1 MTSSAVTAAQP
12 VARRPSLVQTL
23 GLGRFTLLIVLLLI
37 VAVTAI
43 GNPRFLSV
51 NNLLNI
57 LFQVLALGIVAAGQ
71 TILLIAGG
79 LDLSV
84 GAALSVAGL
93 ATALTIASTGSIALA
108 ALAGVVAGVAIGAV
122 NGALIA
128 TNRATPFIIT
138 LGTMTFLQG
147 VAILM
152 SGGSPIN
159 GTGALFDVFGVG
171 SFARVPWP
179 VYVMLLSIAAVF
191 LVLRFTT
198 LGRYAF
204 AIGGNEEASRLSGI
218 PVRRMKIALYA
229 LNGLFVGVAGVIL
242 TGILTR
248 PVLSRPDRAH
258 HQGQFG
264 GSGSMGC
271 DAGQRRPVAEGS
283 AAPAVNAADPAVE
296 VISSACVV
304 AQARL
309 PKLPRLSSEARD
321 RTHEDR
327 LQFTAV
333 DRAC

>member
-1 MTSSAVTAAQP
+1 MTSSALTAAQP
-12 VARRPSLVQTL
+12 VVRRQSLVQTL

-37 VAVTAI
+37 IVVTAI

-57 LFQVLALGIVAAGQ
+57 LFQVSALGIVAAGQ

-93 ATALTIASTGSIALA
+93 ATALTIASTDSIALA
-108 ALAGVVAGVAIGAV
+108 VLAGVVAGVAIGAV

-159 GTGALFDVFGVG
+159 GTGALFDVFGTG

-229 LNGLFVGVAGVIL
+229 LNGVFVGVAGVIL
-242 TGILTR
+242 TGIL
-248 PVLSRPDRAH
+248 D
-258 HQGQFG
+258 
-264 GSGSMGC
+264 SGLPSMGTGYELR
-271 DAGQRRPVAEGS
+271 AIAAVVIGGTPLIGGRGTVIGTLGGVLLLGLVSNSMNLLGVGANFQS
-283 AAPAVNAADPAVE
+283 AVLGLIITAAV
-296 VISSACVV
+296 
-304 AQARL
+304 L
-309 PKLPRLSSEARD
+309 
-321 RTHEDR
+321 
-327 LQFTAV
+327 LQKKA
-333 DRAC
+333 

>member
-1 MTSSAVTAAQP
+1 MTSSAATAAP
-12 VARRPSLVQTL
+12 PFVRRQSLVQTL

-37 VAVTAI
+37 IVVTAI

-57 LFQVLALGIVAAGQ
+57 LFQVSALGIVAAGQ

-108 ALAGVVAGVAIGAV
+108 ALAGVLAGVAIGAV

-159 GTGALFDVFGVG
+159 GTGALFDVFGTG

-179 VYVMLLSIAAVF
+179 VYVMLLSIVAVF

-242 TGILTR
+242 TGIL
-248 PVLSRPDRAH
+248 D
-258 HQGQFG
+258 
-264 GSGSMGC
+264 SGLPSMGTGYELR
-271 DAGQRRPVAEGS
+271 AIAAVVIGGTPLIGGRGTVIGTLGGVLLLGLVSNSMNLLGVGANFQS
-283 AAPAVNAADPAVE
+283 AVLGLIITAAV
-296 VISSACVV
+296 
-304 AQARL
+304 L
-309 PKLPRLSSEARD
+309 
-321 RTHEDR
+321 
-327 LQFTAV
+327 LQKKA
-333 DRAC
+333 

>member
-1 MTSSAVTAAQP
+1 MTSSALTAAQP
-12 VARRPSLVQTL
+12 VVRRQSLVQTL

-37 VAVTAI
+37 IAVTAI

-57 LFQVLALGIVAAGQ
+57 LFQVSALGIVAAGQ

-159 GTGALFDVFGVG
+159 GTGALFDVFGTG

-229 LNGLFVGVAGVIL
+229 LNGVFVGVAGVIL
-242 TGILTR
+242 TGIL
-248 PVLSRPDRAH
+248 D
-258 HQGQFG
+258 
-264 GSGSMGC
+264 SGLPSMGTGYELR
-271 DAGQRRPVAEGS
+271 AIAAVVIGGTPLIGGRGTVIGTLGGVLLLGLVSNSMNLLGVGANFQS
-283 AAPAVNAADPAVE
+283 AVLGLIITAAV
-296 VISSACVV
+296 
-304 AQARL
+304 L
-309 PKLPRLSSEARD
+309 
-321 RTHEDR
+321 
-327 LQFTAV
+327 LQKKA
-333 DRAC
+333 

>member
-1 MTSSAVTAAQP
+1 M
-12 VARRPSLVQTL
+12 LQTL

-37 VAVTAI
+37 IAVTAI

-57 LFQVLALGIVAAGQ
+57 LFQVSALGIVAAGQ

-159 GTGALFDVFGVG
+159 GTGALFDVFGTG

-179 VYVMLLSIAAVF
+179 VYVMLLSVAAVF
-191 LVLRFTT
+191 LVLRIHHARPLRFRHRRQRGSIAT
-198 LGRYAF
+198 LGH
-204 AIGGNEEASRLSGI
+204 SG
-218 PVRRMKIALYA
+218 
-229 LNGLFVGVAGVIL
+229 
-242 TGILTR
+242 
-248 PVLSRPDRAH
+248 
-258 HQGQFG
+258 
-264 GSGSMGC
+264 
-271 DAGQRRPVAEGS
+271 
-283 AAPAVNAADPAVE
+283 
-296 VISSACVV
+296 
-304 AQARL
+304 QA
-309 PKLPRLSSEARD
+309 
-321 RTHEDR
+321 HEDR
-327 LQFTAV
+327 ALCPERPFRRRRGRHSHWHSNSGLPSMGAV
-333 DRAC
+333 TNCAPSPQSSSGARR

>member
-1 MTSSAVTAAQP
+1 MTSSTMTAAQP
-12 VARRPSLVQTL
+12 VVRRQSLVQTL

-37 VAVTAI
+37 IVVTAI

-57 LFQVLALGIVAAGQ
+57 LFQVSALGIVAAGQ

-93 ATALTIASTGSIALA
+93 ATALMIASTGSIALA
-108 ALAGVVAGVAIGAV
+108 VLAGVAIGAV

-159 GTGALFDVFGVG
+159 GTGALFDVFGTG

-242 TGILTR
+242 TGIL
-248 PVLSRPDRAH
+248 D
-258 HQGQFG
+258 
-264 GSGSMGC
+264 SGLPSMGTGYELR
-271 DAGQRRPVAEGS
+271 AIAAVVIGGTPLIGGRGTVIGTLGGVLLLGLVSNSMNLLGVGANFQS
-283 AAPAVNAADPAVE
+283 AVLGLIITAAV
-296 VISSACVV
+296 
-304 AQARL
+304 L
-309 PKLPRLSSEARD
+309 
-321 RTHEDR
+321 
-327 LQFTAV
+327 LQKKA
-333 DRAC
+333 

>member
-12 VARRPSLVQTL
+12 AVRRPSSLQML

-37 VAVTAI
+37 IAITAI

-57 LFQVLALGIVAAGQ
+57 LFQVSALGIVAAGQ

-108 ALAGVVAGVAIGAV
+108 VLAGIVAGMAIGAV

-159 GTGALFDVFGVG
+159 GTGALFDVFGTG

-218 PVRRMKIALYA
+218 PIRRMKIALYA
-229 LNGLFVGVAGVIL
+229 LNGVFVGVAGVIL
-242 TGILTR
+242 TGIL
-248 PVLSRPDRAH
+248 D
-258 HQGQFG
+258 
-264 GSGSMGC
+264 SGLPSMGTGYELR
-271 DAGQRRPVAEGS
+271 AIAAVVIGGTPLMGGRGTVIGTLGGVLLLGLVSNSMNLLGVGANFQS
-283 AAPAVNAADPAVE
+283 AVLGLIIAAAV
-296 VISSACVV
+296 
-304 AQARL
+304 L
-309 PKLPRLSSEARD
+309 
-321 RTHEDR
+321 
-327 LQFTAV
+327 LQKKA
-333 DRAC
+333 

>member
-12 VARRPSLVQTL
+12 AVRRPSSLQML

-37 VAVTAI
+37 IAITAI

-57 LFQVLALGIVAAGQ
+57 LFQVSALGIVAAGQ

-93 ATALTIASTGSIALA
+93 ATALTIASTGSVALA
-108 ALAGVVAGVAIGAV
+108 VLAGVLAGVAIGAV
-122 NGALIA
+122 NGALVA

-159 GTGALFDVFGVG
+159 GTGALFDVFGTG

-218 PVRRMKIALYA
+218 PIRRMKIALYA
-229 LNGLFVGVAGVIL
+229 LNGVFVGVAGVIL
-242 TGILTR
+242 TGIL
-248 PVLSRPDRAH
+248 D
-258 HQGQFG
+258 
-264 GSGSMGC
+264 SGLPSMGTGYELR
-271 DAGQRRPVAEGS
+271 AIAAVVIGGTPLMGGRGTVIGTLGGVLLLGLVSNSMNLLGVGANFQS
-283 AAPAVNAADPAVE
+283 AVLGLIITAAV
-296 VISSACVV
+296 
-304 AQARL
+304 L
-309 PKLPRLSSEARD
+309 
-321 RTHEDR
+321 
-327 LQFTAV
+327 LQKKA
-333 DRAC
+333 

>member
-1 MTSSAVTAAQP
+1 MTSSALTAAQP
-12 VARRPSLVQTL
+12 VVRRPSLLQTL

-37 VAVTAI
+37 IAVTAI

-57 LFQVLALGIVAAGQ
+57 LFQVSALGIVAAGQ

-108 ALAGVVAGVAIGAV
+108 VLAGVLAGVVIGAV

-179 VYVMLLSIAAVF
+179 VYVMLVSVGAVF

-218 PVRRMKIALYA
+218 PIRRMKIALYA

-242 TGILTR
+242 TGIL
-248 PVLSRPDRAH
+248 D
-258 HQGQFG
+258 
-264 GSGSMGC
+264 SGLPSMGTGYELR
-271 DAGQRRPVAEGS
+271 AIAAVVIGGTPLIGGRGTVIGTLGGVLLLGLVSNSMNLLGVGANFQS
-283 AAPAVNAADPAVE
+283 AVLGLIITAAV
-296 VISSACVV
+296 
-304 AQARL
+304 L
-309 PKLPRLSSEARD
+309 
-321 RTHEDR
+321 
-327 LQFTAV
+327 LQKKA
-333 DRAC
+333 

>member
-1 MTSSAVTAAQP
+1 MTSSALTAAQP
-12 VARRPSLVQTL
+12 VVRRQSLVQTL

-37 VAVTAI
+37 IVVTAI

-57 LFQVLALGIVAAGQ
+57 LFQVSALGIVAAGQ

-108 ALAGVVAGVAIGAV
+108 ALAGVLAGVAIGAV

-159 GTGALFDVFGVG
+159 GTGALFDVFGTG

-229 LNGLFVGVAGVIL
+229 LNGVFVGVAGVIL
-242 TGILTR
+242 TGIL
-248 PVLSRPDRAH
+248 D
-258 HQGQFG
+258 
-264 GSGSMGC
+264 SGLPSMGTGYELR
-271 DAGQRRPVAEGS
+271 AIAAVVIGGTPLIGGRGTVIGTLGGVLLLGLVSNSMNLLGVGANFQS
-283 AAPAVNAADPAVE
+283 AVLGLIITAAV
-296 VISSACVV
+296 
-304 AQARL
+304 L
-309 PKLPRLSSEARD
+309 
-321 RTHEDR
+321 
-327 LQFTAV
+327 LQKKA
-333 DRAC
+333 

>member
-1 MTSSAVTAAQP
+1 MTSSALTAARP
-12 VARRPSLVQTL
+12 VVRRQSLVQTL

-37 VAVTAI
+37 IAVTAI

-57 LFQVLALGIVAAGQ
+57 LFQVSALGIVAAGQ

-159 GTGALFDVFGVG
+159 GTGALFDVFGTG

-179 VYVMLLSIAAVF
+179 VYVMLLSVAAVF

-218 PVRRMKIALYA
+218 PIRRMKIALYA
-229 LNGLFVGVAGVIL
+229 LNGLFVGLAGVIL
-242 TGILTR
+242 TGIL
-248 PVLSRPDRAH
+248 D
-258 HQGQFG
+258 
-264 GSGSMGC
+264 SGLPSMGTGYELR
-271 DAGQRRPVAEGS
+271 AIAAVVIGGTPLIGGRGTVIGTLGGVLLLGLVSNSMNLLGVGANFQS
-283 AAPAVNAADPAVE
+283 AVLGLIITAAV
-296 VISSACVV
+296 
-304 AQARL
+304 L
-309 PKLPRLSSEARD
+309 
-321 RTHEDR
+321 
-327 LQFTAV
+327 LQKKA
-333 DRAC
+333 

>member
-1 MTSSAVTAAQP
+1 MTSSALIAAQP
-12 VARRPSLVQTL
+12 AVRRQNLLQTL

-37 VAVTAI
+37 IAVTAI

-57 LFQVLALGIVAAGQ
+57 LFQVSALGIVAAGQ

-122 NGALIA
+122 NGSLIA

-159 GTGALFDVFGVG
+159 GTGALFDVFGTG

-229 LNGLFVGVAGVIL
+229 LNGLFVGVAGVVL
-242 TGILTR
+242 TGIL
-248 PVLSRPDRAH
+248 D
-258 HQGQFG
+258 
-264 GSGSMGC
+264 SGLPSMG
-271 DAGQRRPVAEGS
+271 AGYELRAIAAVVIGGTSLIGGRGTVIGTLGGVLLLGLVSNSMNLLGVGANFQS
-283 AAPAVNAADPAVE
+283 AVLGLIITAAV
-296 VISSACVV
+296 
-304 AQARL
+304 L
-309 PKLPRLSSEARD
+309 
-321 RTHEDR
+321 
-327 LQFTAV
+327 LQKKA
-333 DRAC
+333 

>member
-12 VARRPSLVQTL
+12 AVRRPSPLQTL

-37 VAVTAI
+37 IAVTAI

-57 LFQVLALGIVAAGQ
+57 LFQVSALGIVAAGQ

-93 ATALTIASTGSIALA
+93 ATALTIASTGSSALA
-108 ALAGVVAGVAIGAV
+108 VLAGVAAGVAIGAV
-122 NGALIA
+122 NGALVA

-159 GTGALFDVFGVG
+159 GTGALFDVFGTG

-218 PVRRMKIALYA
+218 PIRRMKIALYA
-229 LNGLFVGVAGVIL
+229 LNGVFVGVAGVIL
-242 TGILTR
+242 TGIL
-248 PVLSRPDRAH
+248 D
-258 HQGQFG
+258 
-264 GSGSMGC
+264 SGLPSMGTGYELR
-271 DAGQRRPVAEGS
+271 AIAAVVIGGTPLMGGRGTVIGTLGGVLLLGLVSNSMNLLGVGANFQS
-283 AAPAVNAADPAVE
+283 AVLGLIITAAV
-296 VISSACVV
+296 
-304 AQARL
+304 L
-309 PKLPRLSSEARD
+309 
-321 RTHEDR
+321 
-327 LQFTAV
+327 LQKKA
-333 DRAC
+333 

>member
-12 VARRPSLVQTL
+12 VVRRPSLLQTL

-37 VAVTAI
+37 IAITAI

-57 LFQVLALGIVAAGQ
+57 LFQVSALGIVAAGQ

-108 ALAGVVAGVAIGAV
+108 VLAGVLAGMAIGAV

-159 GTGALFDVFGVG
+159 GTGALFDVFGTG

-229 LNGLFVGVAGVIL
+229 VNGLFVGVAGVIL
-242 TGILTR
+242 TGIL
-248 PVLSRPDRAH
+248 D
-258 HQGQFG
+258 
-264 GSGSMGC
+264 SGLPSMGTGYELR
-271 DAGQRRPVAEGS
+271 AIAAVVIGGTPLIGGRGTVIGTLGGVLLLGLVSNSMNLLGVGANFQS
-283 AAPAVNAADPAVE
+283 AVLGLIITAAV
-296 VISSACVV
+296 
-304 AQARL
+304 L
-309 PKLPRLSSEARD
+309 
-321 RTHEDR
+321 
-327 LQFTAV
+327 LQKKA
-333 DRAC
+333 

>member
-1 MTSSAVTAAQP
+1 VS
-12 VARRPSLVQTL
+12 
-23 GLGRFTLLIVLLLI
+23 
-37 VAVTAI
+37 
-43 GNPRFLSV
+43 
-51 NNLLNI
+51 
-57 LFQVLALGIVAAGQ
+57 ALGIVAAGQ

-84 GAALSVAGL
+84 GAALSVAGV

-108 ALAGVVAGVAIGAV
+108 VLAGVLAGVAIGAV
-122 NGALIA
+122 DGALIA
-128 TNRATPFIIT
+128 TNRATPFIVT

-159 GTGALFDVFGVG
+159 GTGALFDVFGTG

-242 TGILTR
+242 TGIL
-248 PVLSRPDRAH
+248 D
-258 HQGQFG
+258 
-264 GSGSMGC
+264 SGLPSMGTGYELR
-271 DAGQRRPVAEGS
+271 AIAAVVIGGTPLIGGRGTVIGTLGGVLLLGLVSNSMNLLGVGANFQS
-283 AAPAVNAADPAVE
+283 AVLGLIITAAV
-296 VISSACVV
+296 
-304 AQARL
+304 L
-309 PKLPRLSSEARD
+309 
-321 RTHEDR
+321 
-327 LQFTAV
+327 LQKKA
-333 DRAC
+333 

>member
-1 MTSSAVTAAQP
+1 MTSSALTAAQP
-12 VARRPSLVQTL
+12 VVRRQNLLQTL

-37 VAVTAI
+37 IAVTAI

-57 LFQVLALGIVAAGQ
+57 LFQVSALGIVAAGQ

-159 GTGALFDVFGVG
+159 GTGALFDVFGTG

-179 VYVMLLSIAAVF
+179 VYVMLLSVAAVF

-242 TGILTR
+242 TGIL
-248 PVLSRPDRAH
+248 D
-258 HQGQFG
+258 
-264 GSGSMGC
+264 SGLPSMG
-271 DAGQRRPVAEGS
+271 AGYELRAIAAVVIGGTSLIGGRGTVIGTLGGVLLLGLVSNSMNLLGVGANFQS
-283 AAPAVNAADPAVE
+283 AVLGLIITAAV
-296 VISSACVV
+296 
-304 AQARL
+304 L
-309 PKLPRLSSEARD
+309 
-321 RTHEDR
+321 
-327 LQFTAV
+327 LQKKA
-333 DRAC
+333 

>member
-1 MTSSAVTAAQP
+1 MTSSALTAAQP
-12 VARRPSLVQTL
+12 VVRRQSLVQTL

-37 VAVTAI
+37 IVVTAI

-57 LFQVLALGIVAAGQ
+57 LFQVSALGIVAAGQ

-93 ATALTIASTGSIALA
+93 ATALTIASTDSIALA
-108 ALAGVVAGVAIGAV
+108 VLAGVVAGVAIGAV

-159 GTGALFDVFGVG
+159 GTGALFDVFGTG

-242 TGILTR
+242 TGIL
-248 PVLSRPDRAH
+248 D
-258 HQGQFG
+258 
-264 GSGSMGC
+264 SGLPSMGTGYELR
-271 DAGQRRPVAEGS
+271 AIAAVVIGGTPLIGGRGTVIGTLGGVLLLGLVSNSMNLLGVGANFQS
-283 AAPAVNAADPAVE
+283 AVLGLIITAAV
-296 VISSACVV
+296 
-304 AQARL
+304 L
-309 PKLPRLSSEARD
+309 
-321 RTHEDR
+321 
-327 LQFTAV
+327 LQKKA
-333 DRAC
+333 

>member
-1 MTSSAVTAAQP
+1 MTSSAATAAP
-12 VARRPSLVQTL
+12 PFVRRQSLVQTL

-37 VAVTAI
+37 IVVTAI

-57 LFQVLALGIVAAGQ
+57 LFQVSALGIVAAGQ

-108 ALAGVVAGVAIGAV
+108 ALAGVLAGVAIGAV

-159 GTGALFDVFGVG
+159 GTGALFDVFGTG

-242 TGILTR
+242 TGIL
-248 PVLSRPDRAH
+248 D
-258 HQGQFG
+258 
-264 GSGSMGC
+264 SGLPSMGTGYELR
-271 DAGQRRPVAEGS
+271 AIAAVVIGGTPLIGGRGTVIGTLGGVLLLGLVSNSMNLLGVGANFQS
-283 AAPAVNAADPAVE
+283 AVLGLIITAAV
-296 VISSACVV
+296 
-304 AQARL
+304 L
-309 PKLPRLSSEARD
+309 
-321 RTHEDR
+321 
-327 LQFTAV
+327 LQKKA
-333 DRAC
+333 